1 MNYSSLNDL
10 IDYLEYGT
18 KLHIGVL
25 FFGSYGNE
33 KLVLPHEK
41 QIHKSPVCGAMKG
54 SPNGYRRCYYCRN
67 TAVKKALLTKESF
80 GGLCIN
86 GVYEFT
92 HPVIIDGEVVCI
104 IFIGNIL
111 PPEDKKEKL
120 NWKLRERREL
130 IETLEGSFSKERC
143 EALGELI
150 ESYIRMILELC
161 PSKTE
166 DDDFDPLIENL
177 KNYIEA
183 NLEYEIDLSLIA
195 QMFHYNEKYLGR
207 LFKKKTGYSF
217 SEYINLRRIER
228 GRDLL
233 LSEKDTIINISSKI
247 GFNNVTYFNRLFKK
261 RYGVTP
267 SEYRKSKN
275 LR

>member
-41 QIHKSPVCGAMKG
+41 QIHKSPVCSVMKG

-67 TAVKKALLTKESF
+67 TAVKKALIGKEPF

-86 GVYEFT
+86 GIYEYT
-92 HPVIIDGEVVCI
+92 RPVIIDDEVVSV

-111 PPEDKKEKL
+111 PTEDKREKL
-120 NWKLRERREL
+120 VRKLSEREDL
-130 IETLEGSFSKERC
+130 IGSLESGFSFENCK
-143 EALGELI
+143 AIGELI
-150 ESYIRMILELC
+150 ESYIRMILELS
-161 PSKTE
+161 PAKNE
-166 DDDFDPLIENL
+166 KNDFDPLIENL

-183 NLEYEIDLSLIA
+183 NLEYEIDLSLVA

-207 LFKKKTGYSF
+207 LFKRKTGYSF
-217 SEYINLRRIER
+217 SEWINKRRVEI
-228 GRDLL
+228 GREMLI
-233 LSEKDTIINISSKI
+233 SENDTIINISSRI

-267 SEYRKSKN
+267 SEYRRN
-275 LR
+275 T

>member
-25 FFGSYGNE
+25 FFGAYGNE

-41 QIHKSPVCGAMKG
+41 QIHKSPVCAVMKG

-67 TAVKKALLTKESF
+67 SAVKKALTDKAPF

-86 GVYEFT
+86 GIYEYT
-92 HPVIIDGEVVCI
+92 RPVIIDDEVVSV

-111 PPEDKKEKL
+111 PPGDKREKL
-120 NWKLRERREL
+120 RRNLSEREDL
-130 IETLEGSFSKERC
+130 IGSLENGFSFEKC
-143 EALGELI
+143 QAIGELI
-150 ESYIRMILELC
+150 ESYIRMILELS
-161 PSKTE
+161 PVENKKT
-166 DDDFDPLIENL
+166 DFDPLIENL

-183 NLEYEIDLSLIA
+183 NLEYEIDLSLVA

-207 LFKKKTGYSF
+207 LFKRKTGYSF
-217 SEYINLRRIER
+217 SEWINKRRVEISREM
-228 GRDLL
+228 LL
-233 LSEKDTIINISSKI
+233 AEKDTVTNISSKV